1 MPTPPGPGVREEPGF
16 VRDLGAME
24 RILHFYASEH
34 PRHFCV
40 VAEIEGTID
49 PAKCR
54 AAFDAVQAGHPML
67 SVCVRDDPQRGPG
80 IYRCD
85 RPLKVGFSSVDEE
98 PDWRRV
104 VERELATPF
113 ADSEG
118 PLMRATVMYGA
129 HGASIVLTSHHV
141 LSDGMSAVFIVQ
153 DLMEALDGRP
163 LARLP
168 ELPSQE
174 RLVADVLLPEGR
186 TIDPEMPDGL
196 DERRL
201 RAIADAPLWRPFEGD
216 TPLVHTIEFDAPF
229 SARLRRRSRET
240 ATTLNGALCAALVQ
254 CVAEADRGRETCAI
268 LSAIN
273 CRPLVRTADR
283 DCGLLVRAAATTYA
297 LHEAGDFWALARRT
311 NAAVVAARS
320 SEGVIRSFAAMEA
333 CVPKRGDSQ
342 LACGYFGA
350 FQYDA
355 VLSNLG
361 ALPIPAQVGALRL
374 KAVWGTAVQGRFVHE
389 RVFGAAS
396 FDGRLRIVQTSP
408 KVMLSILEPLREK
421 LAQACE

>member
-1 MPTPPGPGVREEPGF
+1 MPTPPGPGMREEPGF

-54 AAFDAVQAGHPML
+54 AAFDAVQARHPML

-141 LSDGMSAVFIVQ
+141 LSDGMSEVFIVQ

-196 DERRL
+196 DERRF

-229 SARLRRRSRET
+229 SARLRRRSREN

-254 CVAEADRGRETCAI
+254 CVASAATGGPRDVRDSERNQLQAARRGQRIAIADCWCARPRPRMHSTKPATSGHSRAERMQP
-268 LSAIN
+268 LGGPFERRRDPEL
-273 CRPLVRTADR
+273 CRN
-283 DCGLLVRAAATTYA
+283 GGVRA
-297 LHEAGDFWALARRT
+297 EAGRQP
-311 NAAVVAARS
+311 
-320 SEGVIRSFAAMEA
+320 A
-333 CVPKRGDSQ
+333 CVRLFRRVPVRRG
-342 LACGYFGA
+342 
-350 FQYDA
+350 
-355 VLSNLG
+355 
-361 ALPIPAQVGALRL
+361 
-374 KAVWGTAVQGRFVHE
+374 AVQSRRASDTGASRSASPEGGLGHGRTGTI
-389 RVFGAAS
+389 RA
-396 FDGRLRIVQTSP
+396 
-408 KVMLSILEPLREK
+408 
-421 LAQACE
+421 